1 MKMHHVVQTGHK
13 LEIWGLIRPLKG
25 ISGDWHADVKIE
37 EAGGGI
43 EDHEVGEV
51 HERCV
56 ICSLRRKGP
65 SFGAEPV
72 ACYPGGW
79 GSGGVCLLD

>member
-1 MKMHHVVQTGHK
+1 
-13 LEIWGLIRPLKG
+13 
-25 ISGDWHADVKIE
+25 VKIE

-56 ICSLRRKGP
+56 ICSLRR
-65 SFGAEPV
+65 
-72 ACYPGGW
+72 
-79 GSGGVCLLD
+79 